1 MRRCGGAKVRRCEG
15 AEVRQVLAHA
25 SAASRLPRGKPLHPP
40 SRLRCHGGHA
50 PATSRLCRYGGQAPA
65 PSHLHR
71 RTLHRRTLHP
81 RTLAPSHP
89 RTLAPSHL
97 RTLAPSHP
105 RTLAP
110 SHPRT
115 LAPRPLGGCY
125 DCQMRAVAV
134 LVGISL
140 SVQVPTRA
148 QSAPTWIA
156 ADQGTHIDVVAR
168 FTGSEWVPMPSAGPG
183 RAVPRDWTR
192 WYTLGA
198 SIPIRL
204 SSTEPAGRC
213 SAPKRLPIA
222 NPPSRTVGRADAR
235 YVGLAV
241 SGPIQIEPM
250 TRVTDTSPEW
260 ERIALAV
267 APVFERH
274 ARDNGVAPGTLD
286 RVPLTIDWVYGIGR
300 GSERATIY
308 FEASKRPPAIDGRS
322 RPLRGPASRVRPAP
336 ARGRSVFLLRRRVV
350 DPVVQATALQ
360 RVVTSRVRLD
370 VIITLGGW
378 SARIVRL
385 GDAHLEVRQELE
397 QVRLELLVG
406 AVDLVDQQDR
416 RTSRPR
422 SPGGAAA
429 G

>member
-1 MRRCGGAKVRRCEG
+1 
-15 AEVRQVLAHA
+15 
-25 SAASRLPRGKPLHPP
+25 
-40 SRLRCHGGHA
+40 
-50 PATSRLCRYGGQAPA
+50 
-65 PSHLHR
+65 
-71 RTLHRRTLHP
+71 
-81 RTLAPSHP
+81 
-89 RTLAPSHL
+89 
-97 RTLAPSHP
+97 
-105 RTLAP
+105 
-110 SHPRT
+110 
-115 LAPRPLGGCY
+115 
-125 DCQMRAVAV
+125 MRAVAV

-260 ERIALAV
+260 ERIASAV

-308 FEASKRPPAIDGRS
+308 FEASKRVPDAGNTPEEDPKGVVRVAVSGWLGAAGERFIPAGTKGELHWEPADERPGS
-322 RPLRGPASRVRPAP
+322 RLPGMLPLGV
-336 ARGRSVFLLRRRVV
+336 LRRGNERIWVMMG
-350 DPVVQATALQ
+350 QTG
-360 RVVTSRVRLD
+360 VRNTFHAVLAGC
-370 VIITLGGW
+370 VE
-378 SARIVRL
+378 R
-385 GDAHLEVRQELE
+385 AHL
-397 QVRLELLVG
+397 
-406 AVDLVDQQDR
+406 VD
-416 RTSRPR
+416 
-422 SPGGAAA
+422 G
-429 G
+429 